1 MIQGFTIRG
10 RNNMF
15 IKNVI
20 RRWSIFALGISC
32 ILSFQGSIFAAQQKE
47 MTVDTSQK
55 VEINWYFIGNGP
67 QKDTKLVENEINKYI
82 AEHTDL
88 NCTLKLNCFDWGT
101 YNEHM
106 EMMITQKE
114 NFDICFTSYWA
125 NDYYKWASKGAFY
138 NLDEVLPTYAPK
150 TQAILGEDCLKGAE
164 INGKLYAIPCNQ
176 QNGAQYGLVV
186 REDLVKKY
194 HMDLSKVKS
203 LKDMEPFFE
212 IIKKQEP
219 HMNGLVCNNFAIKLL
234 PYEYIMDDNV
244 PGAVEWG
251 TSNYKVINPVL
262 TEEAINQYRVMHQY
276 YLKWFIKA
284 DCPFSDWEYTS
295 TDGYKDS
302 FAIIELFYPGKLQY
316 LEEDY
321 GYKYIHIPFT
331 QPYMERYEPL
341 GSMLAISKTSRY
353 PERALILL
361 EQIYTDPELT
371 NLINFGIEGLHYKVV
386 GKSGN
391 IKIMKTTQNTD
402 RYNVDLGWAL
412 GNQFLN
418 NVYENQDPD
427 IWDKLGTFNKQT
439 VKSKILGFHFDPS
452 RVSKEVEACQV
463 VYDNYV
469 PQLATGLIDPD
480 TNVPKMEKAFK
491 AAGADKVIAEMQRQ
505 LDEWR
510 TNVK

>member
-1 MIQGFTIRG
+1 MK
-10 RNNMF
+10 
-15 IKNVI
+15 IKNSI

-32 ILSFQGSIFAAQQKE
+32 VLSFQGSIFAAQQKE

-82 AEHTDL
+82 AEYTDL

-114 NFDICFTSYWA
+114 NYDICFTSYWA

-138 NLDEVLPTYAPK
+138 NLDEVLPIYAPK
-150 TQAILGEDCLKGAE
+150 TQAILGEDYLKGAE

-176 QNGAQYGLVV
+176 RNGAQYGLVV

-219 HMNGLVCNNFAIKLL
+219 HMNGLVCKDYALELL
-234 PYEYIMDDNV
+234 PYELITDYDI
-244 PGAVEWG
+244 PGAVKQG
-251 TSNYKVINPVL
+251 TLDYKVINPFL
-262 TEEAINQYRVMHQY
+262 TEKAVNQYHMMHQY
-276 YLKWFIKA
+276 VLKGFA
-284 DCPFSDWEYTS
+284 RENAPLGGSYSDTY
-295 TDGYKDS
+295 GYYNS
-302 FAIIELFYPGKLQY
+302 FAMIEMLYPGKLQE
-316 LEEDY
+316 LENTYDY
-321 GYKYIHIPFT
+321 KFIGIPLT
-331 QPYMERYEPL
+331 EPSMGREFSV
-341 GSMLAISKTSRY
+341 GSMLAISNTSKY
-353 PERALILL
+353 PERALMLL
-361 EQIYTDPELT
+361 EKVNTDTELN
-371 NLINFGIEGLHYKVV
+371 NLINFGIEGIHYEIV
-386 GKSGN
+386 GESGSV
-391 IKIMKTTQNTD
+391 KIMRATQNKD
-402 RYNVDLGWAL
+402 RYNVDMGWAF

-427 IWDKLGTFNKQT
+427 TWNKLGAFNKQT

-452 RVSKEVEACQV
+452 RVSKEVEACQA
-463 VYDNYV
+463 VYHKYV
-469 PQLATGLIDPD
+469 PELATGLIDPD

-491 AAGADKVIAEMQRQ
+491 VAGADKVIAEMQRQ
-505 LDEWR
+505 LDDWR